1 MISPQADR
9 WNRFL
14 ATDASVQYL
23 TVSTTSES
31 GDKRKTFIINNL
43 NASPFRYFDV
53 NSIEESECDS
63 NNLEEVEGSR
73 IEYESRKT
81 TGAVRPVFI
90 SLLKKKLAY
99 FKVDAT
105 IFRLGAPAPLRG
117 HTFLKPIILIN
128 K

>member
-9 WNRFL
+9 WNRLL

-53 NSIEESECDS
+53 NSIEESECDL

-73 IEYESRKT
+73 IEDESRKT

-90 SLLKKKLAY
+90 ILLKES
-99 FKVDAT
+99 
-105 IFRLGAPAPLRG
+105 
-117 HTFLKPIILIN
+117 
-128 K
+128 